1 MAGEARLLDGRAL
14 ARRIRATVKKQVE
27 DVVRRGGRPPGLAV
41 VLAGDDPA
49 SHIYVS
55 NKEKA
60 CQEAGIRSF
69 ARRLPASVSLN
80 QLLDTVG
87 ELNADPAVDGI
98 LVQLPLP
105 EPAME
110 TEVLQ
115 AILPEKD
122 VDGFHPVNGGRLLAG
137 VAGFLPCTPTGIIA
151 LLRHANVPLAGQ
163 RAVVVGRSNI
173 VGKPA
178 ALLLLREHAT
188 VTVAHSRTRDLPEL
202 CRSADVLVVAI
213 GRPQFIRAEAIR
225 PGAAV
230 VDVGINRT
238 DNGIVGDVEFTKA
251 REVAGWI
258 TPVPG
263 GVGPMTIAMLLEN
276 TVLAARWHLGLD
288 PQLGN
293 PLAVLESVQGGQ

>member
-1 MAGEARLLDGRAL
+1 M
-14 ARRIRATVKKQVE
+14 
-27 DVVRRGGRPPGLAV
+27 VRRGGRPPGLAV

-69 ARRLPASVSLN
+69 ARHLPASVSLN

>member
-1 MAGEARLLDGRAL
+1 M
-14 ARRIRATVKKQVE
+14 
-27 DVVRRGGRPPGLAV
+27 VRRGGRPPGLAV

-202 CRSADVLVVAI
+202 CRSADILVVAI

>member
-1 MAGEARLLDGRAL
+1 M
-14 ARRIRATVKKQVE
+14 
-27 DVVRRGGRPPGLAV
+27 VRRGGRPPGLAV

-137 VAGFLPCTPTGIIA
+137 VAGFLPCTPAGIIA

-202 CRSADVLVVAI
+202 CRSADILVVAI
-213 GRPQFIRAEAIR
+213 GRPQFIRAAAIR

-293 PLAVLESVQGGQ
+293 PLAVLENVQGGQ